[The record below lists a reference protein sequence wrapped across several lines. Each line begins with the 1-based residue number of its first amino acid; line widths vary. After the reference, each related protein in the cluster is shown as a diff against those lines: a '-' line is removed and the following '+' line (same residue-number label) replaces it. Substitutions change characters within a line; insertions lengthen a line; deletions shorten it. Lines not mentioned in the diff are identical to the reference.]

1 MLRLLSLRTDYRNI
15 INHIHIQTGCSKK
28 TLFFVFAIISFNTYS
43 REMSWISTE
52 LAWHEASSQFQPD
65 FLCYLV
71 HKKIDIL
78 GVLTLIERM
87 ITPIQMHEF

>member
-15 INHIHIQTGCSKK
+15 I
-28 TLFFVFAIISFNTYS
+28 